1 MRRAGLKT
9 VGTLLANGR
18 LVLGKE
24 KPMTR
29 VNDANPNPSD
39 ATQKTDDSKKQR
51 EMEQVQEEVAQ
62 DRASEGGY
70 Q

>member
-1 MRRAGLKT
+1 
-9 VGTLLANGR
+9 

-39 ATQKTDDSKKQR
+39 VTQKTDDSEKQQQ
-51 EMEQVQEEVAQ
+51 MEQVQEEAAQ

>member
-1 MRRAGLKT
+1 MTRAGLKT
-9 VGTLLANGR
+9 VGTLVAGCR
-18 LVLGKE
+18 LVHGKE

-29 VNDANPNPSD
+29 VNDANPTPSD
-39 ATQKTDDSKKQR
+39 VSQKTDNSEKQR
-51 EMEQVQEEVAQ
+51 EMERVQEEAAQ

>member
-1 MRRAGLKT
+1 
-9 VGTLLANGR
+9 

>member
-1 MRRAGLKT
+1 
-9 VGTLLANGR
+9 

-39 ATQKTDDSKKQR
+39 VTQKTDGSEKQQQ
-51 EMEQVQEEVAQ
+51 MEQVQEEAAQ